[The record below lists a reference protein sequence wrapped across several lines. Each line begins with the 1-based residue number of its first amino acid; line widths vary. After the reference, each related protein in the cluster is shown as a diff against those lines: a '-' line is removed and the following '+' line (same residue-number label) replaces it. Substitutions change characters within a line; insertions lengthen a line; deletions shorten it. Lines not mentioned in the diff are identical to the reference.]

1 MGTPE
6 FSIPTLEMVYTKFNV
21 KAVFTQPPKPAN
33 RGMKIK
39 KISCTSLFRK
49 NNLQIFCPVKL
60 NEKLLKMRLRRL
72 IQISLLLLLMV

>member
-39 KISCTSLFRK
+39 KSPVHLYSEK
-49 NNLQIFCPVKL
+49 NNLNIL
-60 NEKLLKMRLRRL
+60 
-72 IQISLLLLLMV
+72 SS